1 MGSSVLLPSTVV
13 HEGRRRPDGTTRE
26 RHQEY
31 DPSRHDPGRRH
42 VTGQPLD
49 DIDRRIVTLLQDDG
63 RMAVNELARRAGIG
77 RATAYARLE
86 GLRARG
92 VITGF
97 RAEVDP
103 AAAGNG
109 LAAYVFVDVEQQRWT
124 QARAALVEL
133 PGLVHLSLTSGA
145 HDAVLLVRC
154 PDIDTLRDVV
164 LVRLHE
170 IPEVRSAQTLF
181 VLDEERLP
189 PLPPA

>member
-1 MGSSVLLPSTVV
+1 MSGHP
-13 HEGRRRPDGTTRE
+13 
-26 RHQEY
+26 
-31 DPSRHDPGRRH
+31 
-42 VTGQPLD
+42 PLD
-49 DIDRRIVTLLQDDG
+49 DIDRRIVTILQDDG
-63 RMAVNELARRAGIG
+63 RLAVGELARRAGIG
-77 RATAYARLE
+77 RATAYARLD
-86 GLRARG
+86 GLKARG
-92 VITGF
+92 VITAF

-103 AAAGNG
+103 RAAGNG

-124 QARAALVEL
+124 QAKEALVQL

-181 VLDEERLP
+181 VLDEVRLP
-189 PLPPA
+189 PLPPPDPAQRSLGV

>member
-1 MGSSVLLPSTVV
+1 VA
-13 HEGRRRPDGTTRE
+13 GRHP
-26 RHQEY
+26 
-31 DPSRHDPGRRH
+31 
-42 VTGQPLD
+42 PLD
-49 DIDRRIVTLLQDDG
+49 DIDRRLVTLLQDDA
-63 RMAVNELARRAGIG
+63 RLAVNELARRAGIG
-77 RATAYARLE
+77 RATAYARLD
-86 GLRARG
+86 GLRSRG

-133 PGLVHLSLTSGA
+133 PGLVHLSLTSGT

-181 VLDEERLP
+181 VLDEVRLP
-189 PLPPA
+189 PLPPPAPAP

>member
-1 MGSSVLLPSTVV
+1 VAG
-13 HEGRRRPDGTTRE
+13 HA
-26 RHQEY
+26 
-31 DPSRHDPGRRH
+31 
-42 VTGQPLD
+42 PLD
-49 DIDRRIVTLLQDDG
+49 DIDRRIVALLQEDG
-63 RMAVNELARRAGIG
+63 RLPINEVARRAGIG
-77 RATAYARLE
+77 RATAYTRLD
-86 GLRARG
+86 GLRSRG

-103 AAAGNG
+103 SAAGNG

-124 QARAALVEL
+124 RARAALIEL

-164 LVRLHE
+164 LHRLHE

-181 VLDEERLP
+181 ILDEERLP
-189 PLPPA
+189 PLAPA

>member
-1 MGSSVLLPSTVV
+1 MAGHP
-13 HEGRRRPDGTTRE
+13 
-26 RHQEY
+26 
-31 DPSRHDPGRRH
+31 
-42 VTGQPLD
+42 PLD
-49 DIDRRIVTLLQDDG
+49 DIDRRIVALLQEDG
-63 RMAVNELARRAGIG
+63 RAPIGELARRAGIG
-77 RATAYARLE
+77 RATAYARLD

-103 AAAGNG
+103 AAAGNR

-154 PDIDTLRDVV
+154 PDIDHLRDVV
-164 LVRLHE
+164 LHRLHE

-189 PLPPA
+189 PLPPPEPSA

>member
-1 MGSSVLLPSTVV
+1 M
-13 HEGRRRPDGTTRE
+13 
-26 RHQEY
+26 
-31 DPSRHDPGRRH
+31 PGPA
-42 VTGQPLD
+42 PLD
-49 DIDRRIVTLLQDDG
+49 EIDRRIVVLLQEDG
-63 RMAVNELARRAGIG
+63 RLAVNELARRASIG

-92 VITGF
+92 VITGY

-103 AAAGNG
+103 VAAGNA

-133 PGLVHLSLTSGA
+133 PGLVHLSLTRGA

-154 PDIDTLRDVV
+154 PDIDHLRDVV
-164 LVRLHE
+164 LNRLHE

-181 VLDEERLP
+181 ILDEERLP
-189 PLPPA
+189 PLAPPAPGS